1 MTTLTQDEFLNA
13 VQNAFSSPD
22 QNLRTINENKLNTF
36 KDSNPDQ
43 FVMLC
48 ATSFENNQIDPS
60 MRITVATLFKLI
72 LQPSNQDGKTSIWP
86 NLKDSSKEKAKNS
99 GLACL
104 IDPNPAIK
112 NAAGSLVSK
121 VFVADRLYEKSW
133 DNLIP
138 NISGILADESS
149 TPDIRRAAIST
160 LGYICEDLK
169 NYNITNLNAGL
180 VDSLLTGI
188 CSEMQNYG
196 DLSNPAVMAL
206 NNAINFLSD
215 KLEQKNISDYIFGL
229 VANLLKEGRN
239 NNNTEILINLLLLL
253 TEMCKII
260 FVKIGPYVEVIFGEV
275 FECLSSGVVV
285 QSCEFFNSI
294 IRFEQTYN
302 TNYLSGCYSHILAK
316 ALEVLVCLDLEDE
329 DSGLSPIDSIRD
341 LVININSHVAEDC
354 SGSLIEFFQ
363 NNISLDEK
371 NQNAGLVVL
380 EAIIETV
387 ETAKIFELVS
397 NSFSGLMNLI
407 KTGSYL
413 IQLGSLR
420 VFVAIAKFLPEI
432 LFQDACFMELNDTF
446 KILLNNMQNDP
457 EVVNL
462 KKQVVIIYEELAEA
476 VNRFNSQQTN
486 FFKTYSEDIV
496 NDIVATIQNDSEL
509 PYIDT
514 VFSSIFPFFR
524 NVFNYE
530 QKNKFF
536 GLFFKFIE
544 HIKETYNKN
553 IQKDIID
560 LVFINLSVIL
570 SGFASEGYSLKID
583 NKDTLTGVREVY
595 GYVMNLFEYYKE
607 VMAEGMLLLANLIG
621 SNPTALQD
629 KELENFMDTC
639 VTHALSCR
647 NDIFLHKAGIEAMGI
662 LSKNI
667 PDKLNNYVKNVCPYF
682 LSLISDSTSPNEL
695 KLTCFYSLS
704 DVILHYPNVSSMFL
718 QDIIKTLEMAL
729 EAVVYYQNNPQADT
743 SEYPKVLKEIVVDC
757 YLCVIHGIYLN
768 DQLSH
773 LDGPL
778 ENAFRN
784 FINFL
789 KLSVRQEKNPTI
801 EYLKNCLGCLV
812 DIYGKKLNKELVDDD
827 VIRYIVEIL
836 QKVDPSLTAELLE
849 YVNERYF
856 NIVQ

>member
-1 MTTLTQDEFLNA
+1 MTPLTQDEFLNA
-13 VQNAFSSPD
+13 VQKAFSSPD
-22 QNLRTINENKLNTF
+22 QNTRTVNENKLNTF
-36 KDSNPDQ
+36 KDSDPDQ
-43 FVMLC
+43 FVVLC
-48 ATSFENNQIDPS
+48 ADSFESNQIDPS

-99 GLACL
+99 GLTCL

-121 VFVADRLYEKSW
+121 VFVADRLNEKTW

-138 NISGILADESS
+138 NISAILADENS

-169 NYNITNLNAGL
+169 FYNITNLNAAL

-229 VANLLKEGRN
+229 VANLLKAGRN

-260 FVKIGPYVEVIFGEV
+260 FTKIGPYVEVIFSEV

-294 IRFEQTYN
+294 IRFEQNYN
-302 TNYLSGCYSHILAK
+302 TSYLNGCYNHILAK
-316 ALEVLVCLDLEDE
+316 ALEVLVRLDLEDE
-329 DSGLSPIDSIRD
+329 DSGLSPIDAIRD
-341 LVININSHVAEDC
+341 LVININTHITEDC
-354 SGSLIEFFQ
+354 SASLIEFFQ
-363 NNISLDEK
+363 TNISQEEK

-387 ETAKIFELVS
+387 EPAKIFDLVS

-420 VFVAIAKFLPEI
+420 VFVAMAKFLPEI

-446 KILLNNMQNDP
+446 KILLNNKQNDP
-457 EVVNL
+457 EVINL
-462 KKQVVIIYEELAEA
+462 KKHVIIIYEEIAEA
-476 VNRFNSQQTN
+476 VNRFDSQQVH

-496 NDIVATIQNDSEL
+496 NDIVATIQNNSEL
-509 PYIDT
+509 PYIDA
-514 VFSSIFPFFR
+514 VFSSIFPFFKS
-524 NVFNYE
+524 VFNYE
-530 QKNKFF
+530 QKNNFF
-536 GLFFKFIE
+536 GMFFKFIE
-544 HIKETYNKN
+544 HIKSTYNKN

-570 SGFASEGYSLKID
+570 SSFASEGYSLKID
-583 NKDTLTGVREVY
+583 NKDTNTGVREVFL
-595 GYVMNLFEYYKE
+595 YVMNLFTYYNE
-607 VMAEGMLLLANLIG
+607 VMAEGMLLLSNLIAA
-621 SNPTALQD
+621 NPTVLND
-629 KELENFMDTC
+629 GELTHFMDSC
-639 VTHALSCR
+639 ITHALSSK
-647 NDIFLHKAGIEAMGI
+647 NDFFLHKAGIEAVG
-662 LSKNI
+662 LLAKNI
-667 PDKLNNYVKNVCPYF
+667 PNKLDTYIQKVCPYL
-682 LSLISDSTSPNEL
+682 LSLINDATSPSEL
-695 KLTCFYSLS
+695 KLACFFTLS
-704 DVILHYPNVSSMFL
+704 DFILHYPNASAEFL
-718 QDIIKTLEMAL
+718 QDIIKSLEMAL
-729 EAVVYYQNNPQADT
+729 EAVVYYQNNPQVDT
-743 SEYPKVLKEIVVDC
+743 SEYPRVLKEIVLDC
-757 YLCVIHGIYLN
+757 YLCVIHGMYLN
-768 DQLSH
+768 DEFNH
-773 LDGPL
+773 LDGHL

-784 FINFL
+784 FIKFL
-789 KLSVRQEKNPTI
+789 KLSVHQEKNPTI

-812 DIYGKKLNKELVDDD
+812 DIFGKKFDKELVDDAT
-827 VIRYIVEIL
+827 IRYIVEIL
-836 QKVDPSLTAELLE
+836 QKVDPSLTSELLE
-849 YVNERYF
+849 YVNARYF
-856 NIVQ
+856 YFVQ